1 MAAQYQV
8 NLSIQ
13 AGTDFGQVFY
23 LANPDKSSM
32 DITGCSFSAVL
43 QKHHGAYDA
52 TLTTSEEV
60 VYKYI
65 KFNTHVVDGVGG
77 AYQITLDSSQTK
89 LLEEGKY
96 MFNVV
101 MTDINGQKNEV
112 VSGLAFVQISLAAV
126 L

>member
-13 AGTDFGQVFY
+13 AGTDFGEVFY

-52 TLTTSEEV
+52 TLTTSEET
-60 VYKYI
+60 VYK
-65 KFNTHVVDGVGG
+65 FAQFSTQVVDGVGG
-77 AYQITLDSSQTK
+77 AYQISLDSTQTK

-101 MTDINGQKNEV
+101 MTDVNGQKNEV
-112 VSGLAFVQISLAAV
+112 VSGLAFVQKSLASI

>member
-13 AGTDFGQVFY
+13 AGTDFGEVFY

-52 TLTTSEEV
+52 TLTTSEET
-60 VYKYI
+60 VYK
-65 KFNTHVVDGVGG
+65 FAQFRTHVVDGAGG
-77 AYQITLDSSQTK
+77 AYQISLDSTQTK

-101 MTDINGQKNEV
+101 MTDVNGQKNEV
-112 VSGLAFVQISLAAV
+112 VSGLAFVQKSLASI